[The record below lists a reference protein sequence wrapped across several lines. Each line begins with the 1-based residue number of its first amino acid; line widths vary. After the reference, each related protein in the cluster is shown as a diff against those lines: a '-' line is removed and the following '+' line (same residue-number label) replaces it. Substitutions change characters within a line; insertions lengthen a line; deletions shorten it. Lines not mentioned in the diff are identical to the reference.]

1 MSEKLL
7 QMPRR
12 LTTVTDVLALRLS
25 KIDLSGI
32 DRCVLDFTRCDFG
45 EPLPMLLLGRE
56 IRTLKKNNPEIH
68 LVCRSRSTQFRGY
81 ADHISFFKYCG
92 FNRGN
97 HVGEALGSN
106 TYLPIHVFD
115 MDDWKA
121 ASGDR
126 PYAEIVEEKSSE
138 LAHVLTQERNGGL
151 FTAVQYS
158 LREMMRNSV
167 GHSFGDLLVVFAQY
181 WPAKKVQ
188 KWSYTIT
195 VSVFIRLFMTRET
208 SQTKATNMPFELH

>member
-1 MSEKLL
+1 
-7 QMPRR
+7 
-12 LTTVTDVLALRLS
+12 
-25 KIDLSGI
+25 
-32 DRCVLDFTRCDFG
+32 
-45 EPLPMLLLGRE
+45 MLLLGRE

-81 ADHISFFKYCG
+81 ADHMGFFKYCG